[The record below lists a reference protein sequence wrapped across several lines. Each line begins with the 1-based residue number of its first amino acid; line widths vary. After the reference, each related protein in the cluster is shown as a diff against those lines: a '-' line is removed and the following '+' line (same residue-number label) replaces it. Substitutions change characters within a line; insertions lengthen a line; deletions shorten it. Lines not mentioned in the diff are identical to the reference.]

1 MKKLITVKTFLV
13 LFFGSLLFSS
23 CSFQVVYPKPVDP
36 SENTSGPPINAAG
49 QLVIT
54 IQFTD
59 PVNLGSLV
67 MGKTVLLSF
76 PGNPSVAA
84 NLSLSID
91 LKTLTITTKDI
102 ASNLLHLSPDGGFT
116 LQLVGTDRGNGVITT
131 TSNTVLDGDYDGK
144 PGGNYVKQYHIIG

>member
-36 SENTSGPPINAAG
+36 SKNTSGPPINAAG

-67 MGKTVLLSF
+67 MGKT
-76 PGNPSVAA
+76 
-84 NLSLSID
+84 
-91 LKTLTITTKDI
+91 
-102 ASNLLHLSPDGGFT
+102 
-116 LQLVGTDRGNGVITT
+116 
-131 TSNTVLDGDYDGK
+131 GK
-144 PGGNYVKQYHIIG
+144 WVRSGHPPMTG